1 MVEPIPHPIET
12 KVIAATGGSTVG
24 LALAGLIVY
33 VLGLTVYK
41 GKGVPDELSNALVVL
56 LPVVLTFVGGYIAPH
71 THRPDLAPV
80 APDPH
85 TEAWLGQL
93 RDPGE
98 PAVPPTGVT
107 TVNESGG
114 VKPTF
119 NNGDED
125 YRQVPPA

>member
-1 MVEPIPHPIET
+1 MGDHENVTPLASPIET
-12 KVIAATGGSTVG
+12 KVITATGGSATG

-80 APDPH
+80 VAP
-85 TEAWLGQL
+85 
-93 RDPGE
+93 DPGE
-98 PAVPPTGVT
+98 PAVPPGVT
-107 TVNESGG
+107 TINEH
-114 VKPTF
+114 VDRPTF

-125 YRQVPPA
+125 YRPVPPG